1 MVAVNATPIEAA
13 NAPHAKPN
21 QEKNFLREI
30 ASAMLLSFAVRF
42 YEVQKNQKITK
53 QDYQLGIFLSQEL
66 AGNFCVFFK
75 MLVEIKVPAFLG
87 QNFYNIYYA
96 IISD

>member
-1 MVAVNATPIEAA
+1 
-13 NAPHAKPN
+13 
-21 QEKNFLREI
+21 
-30 ASAMLLSFAVRF
+30 MLLSFAVTV
-42 YEVQKNQKITK
+42 YEVQKKSKKHK

-66 AGNFCVFFK
+66 AGNFCVFLK

-87 QNFYNIYYA
+87 RNFYNIYYA